1 MKCGNCNYTDDL
13 CYTSNPPKV
22 KCTITGKLRYYGEE
36 CDAFRAATIVPVEY
50 AIPCLICGETIRTT
64 NTPINYPEVCDKC
77 KAAVLKIR
85 GDDDAD

>member
-22 KCTITGKLRYYGEE
+22 KCTITGEFRFCNAE
-36 CDAFRAATIVPVEY
+36 CDAFHTATIVPVKY
-50 AIPCLICGETIRTT
+50 GISCLICGETIRTT
-64 NTPINYPEVCDKC
+64 NIPINYPEVCDKC

-85 GDDDAD
+85 ED